1 MLQCMQPDKW
11 VLAEHAN
18 FTTWPMKWGLMGADL
33 TEEDVNPVKPQLAD
47 NLFHQVPVGV
57 GGKSDIK

>member
-1 MLQCMQPDKW
+1 MQQSPDGSISD
-11 VLAEHAN
+11 VY
-18 FTTWPMKWGLMGADL
+18 MDADL
-33 TEEDVNPVKPQLAD
+33 TEEDVNPVKAKLAD